1 VLRVRL
7 CNIVNFF
14 HVFFTFFHVFMAANK
29 VILYIEFFARTMH
42 ATLLVLLM
50 LLFTRILE
58 KFLIKNLQQHTDLQI
73 YEARV
78 K

>member
-1 VLRVRL
+1 
-7 CNIVNFF
+7 
-14 HVFFTFFHVFMAANK
+14 MAANK